1 MYQGGNSSKL
11 STLKD
16 LQHGLDSWTGSES
29 KQRLE
34 TKVPIQMEK
43 KKTLS
48 VHKMSRRERN
58 SHGRERLL
66 KEGQYGHY
74 EHTSFSSKSRASSS
88 LSSLCLDS
96 HI

>member
-1 MYQGGNSSKL
+1 MALIHDYVSNFFL
-11 STLKD
+11 P
-16 LQHGLDSWTGSES
+16 GSES

-74 EHTSFSSKSRASSS
+74 EHTRASSS
-88 LSSLCLDS
+88 LSSLCLDP
-96 HI
+96 HIQRIIITQS